1 MPERL
6 IHVYKERCT
15 RFKYDSVIGN
25 MTGAM
30 FFSKTDM
37 EEAYQQL
44 ELSKNCRCLANFRTE
59 KGIMRLKRLCYGIN
73 NSFQIF

>member
-6 IHVYKERCT
+6 IRIYKERRT
-15 RFKYDSVIGN
+15 RYKYDSVIDN
-25 MTGAM
+25 MTGAI
-30 FFSKTDM
+30 FFSK
-37 EEAYQQL
+37 
-44 ELSKNCRCLANFRTE
+44 TE